1 MQATTVLSGGRSS
14 PLTEGRSPRV
24 LMLSLA
30 VLLAAQLGLALL
42 LSLDQGR
49 FETSPEGPLL
59 EFDPARVERL
69 RIERS
74 GAEALI
80 IERAEAGWI
89 LPAHAGF
96 PAAEAKVAALLER
109 LADLRRRLPVA
120 TSNEALT
127 RFKVADADFEGR
139 LVLSA
144 GDQSL
149 GTLYLGDSAG
159 YRRQYVRAAGDSA
172 VFEVAL
178 GPGDAPA
185 DPDDWI
191 DRDWLRLDGQD
202 IAGIAFPDFELERE
216 DGAWRLAK
224 TAADEALEQDEAKRL
239 VRQLANLSFAGVL
252 GTEAKPEYGLDEP
265 LLEWRIELASGEAR
279 SYQLSPL
286 AEPGT
291 ERDTDGKGAA
301 PTGTTAEGESSSPD
315 APDWY
320 VLKVADEP
328 YFLKVA
334 AITAKPLT
342 QISREDLLAAPA
354 TPEAE
359 AEAEAAAETASPAAG
374 G

>member
-14 PLTEGRSPRV
+14 PLTEGRSPRI

-74 GAEALI
+74 GAEALT

-144 GDQSL
+144 GEQSL

-191 DRDWLRLDGQD
+191 DRDWLRLDDQD

-252 GTEAKPEYGLDEP
+252 GTEAEPEYGRDEP

-279 SYQLSPL
+279 RYQLSPL

-342 QISREDLLAAPA
+342 QISRDDLLAAPA
-354 TPEAE
+354 TP
-359 AEAEAAAETASPAAG
+359 EAEAAAETASPAAG